1 MRPASA
7 SYLVLGALCG
17 GVLLLPVTAF
27 SQTAPTTLQSSPIP
41 NIKPETPPNL
51 GAGLPNFQPLTA
63 EGKLPSAMIQ
73 VGTVTV
79 IGGTAFPQAQLNQ
92 LVAGLAGQR
101 VALSKIEDTRL
112 ALVALYR
119 KQGFVLSTVSMD
131 IDGKGDVRFI
141 ITEGHIVQVK
151 LSDDIGPVGSL
162 VLRFLNHLTNERP
175 VSEASLEHW
184 LLLAQQIPGVSVHA
198 VLQADSDDPGALT
211 LVAEVAKQTV
221 SALATADNRGFQD
234 TGPEEGLGVFDINSV
249 TSLGDQTEVS
259 LFHTAGNTDNFG
271 QVSESFFVGSSG
283 LRIKL
288 YGGAGRAQPYGTLA
302 NAHYRSFLEV
312 YGGQVSYPL
321 LLRRNQ
327 ALTVTFHADGTQNL
341 IYTEGFRT
349 SSESVRVARLAS
361 QYAWQDLWAGTQRS
375 AVSVF
380 DIQFSQGIPA
390 FGAAPDGRALGVS
403 GRYREKQDFW
413 KLNASIAR
421 VQTLLT
427 PAPDTTLSL
436 RVEAG
441 GQFSN
446 NILPGGEE
454 FNLGGA
460 RYTRGFYAGEVSGDK
475 AVYATA
481 ELQLNT
487 GASFNIFKLP
497 VDFGAQFYAFYDYG
511 ESWVNLST
519 DLRHRLESAG
529 VGVRLGLTQHLELDG
544 EYVHRLTPQ
553 LDAGNPTSMPLP
565 EHIFYWGITARY

>member
-1 MRPASA
+1 MRQASA

-17 GVLLLPVTAF
+17 GILLSPVTAF
-27 SQTAPTTLQSSPIP
+27 SQAAPTTLQASPIP
-41 NIKPETPPNL
+41 NIEPQSPPNL
-51 GAGLPNFQPLTA
+51 GNALPSFQPLTA

-92 LVAGLAGQR
+92 LAAGLAGQQ

-131 IDGKGDVRFI
+131 INGKGDVRFI

-151 LSDDIGPVGSL
+151 LSDDIGPVGAL
-162 VLRFLNHLTNERP
+162 VLRFLDHLTAERP

-184 LLLAQQIPGVSVHA
+184 LLLAQQIPGISVHA

-221 SALATADNRGFQD
+221 SALMTADNRGFQD
-234 TGPEEGLGVFDINSV
+234 TGPAEGLAVFDINSV

-259 LFHTAGNTDNFG
+259 LFHTSGSTDNFG
-271 QVSESFFVGSSG
+271 QVSESFFLGSRG

-288 YGGAGRAQPYGTLA
+288 YGGAGRALPYGTLSDA
-302 NAHYRSFLEV
+302 DYRSFLEV

-327 ALTVTFHADGTQNL
+327 ALTATFHADGTQNL
-341 IYTEGFRT
+341 IFTHGFRT
-349 SSESVRVARLAS
+349 STESVRAARLAS
-361 QYAWQDLWAGTQRS
+361 QYAWQDLWAGMQRS
-375 AVSVF
+375 AVSIF
-380 DIQFSQGIPA
+380 NIQISQGVPA
-390 FGAAPDGRALGVS
+390 FGAAPDGRQFGIS

-413 KLNASIAR
+413 KLNASISR

-427 PAPDTTLSL
+427 PAPDTTLAL
-436 RVEAG
+436 RLEAG
-441 GQFSN
+441 GQFTN
-446 NILPGGEE
+446 DILPGGEE
-454 FNLGGA
+454 FSLGGA
-460 RYTRGFYAGEVSGDK
+460 HYTRGFYAGQVSGDK
-475 AVYATA
+475 ALYTTA
-481 ELQLNT
+481 ELELNT

-511 ESWVNLST
+511 ETWVNLST
-519 DLRHRLESAG
+519 DLRHRLESTGA
-529 VGVRLGLTQHLELDG
+529 GVRLGLTQHLELDG

-553 LDAGNPTSMPLP
+553 LDAGNPTSQPLP
-565 EHIFYWGITARY
+565 ENIIYWGVTARY